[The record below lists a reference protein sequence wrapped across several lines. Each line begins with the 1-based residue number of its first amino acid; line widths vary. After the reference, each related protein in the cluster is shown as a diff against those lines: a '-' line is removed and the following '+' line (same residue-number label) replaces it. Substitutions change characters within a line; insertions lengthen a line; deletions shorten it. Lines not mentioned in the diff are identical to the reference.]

1 MIKTRD
7 EILSYIHADK
17 NLFATFNGW
26 KEEHQN
32 EFLDFC
38 SGVKGVKLLYDSF
51 FKEVFNPEYAPDRL
65 NDFLSLLIGKKVKI
79 SKILQNDSTRIADES
94 ALLITDIVVEFE
106 DGSIANVEIQKIG
119 YMFPGQ
125 RAACYSSDLLLRQ
138 YKRLRS
144 EKDEVFTYKKIK
156 TVYTIVLFENSSKEF
171 HKYTQNYIHKFE
183 QTSDTGIKIDLLQ
196 KYIFVPLDIFRNI
209 MHNKE
214 IENELEA
221 WLTFLSMDEPEM
233 IVKLIETY
241 PKFQEIYEQIYGM
254 CRNIEG
260 VVAMFSEELRELD
273 RNTVQYMIDVMQ
285 DEINAQKGTIYEQ
298 KSKLDEKQLMLDE
311 KQSTIDEQKSQL
323 DEQKNKIAELE
334 AIIEAMKK

>member
-1 MIKTRD
+1 
-7 EILSYIHADK
+7 
-17 NLFATFNGW
+17 
-26 KEEHQN
+26 
-32 EFLDFC
+32 
-38 SGVKGVKLLYDSF
+38 
-51 FKEVFNPEYAPDRL
+51 
-65 NDFLSLLIGKKVKI
+65 
-79 SKILQNDSTRIADES
+79 
-94 ALLITDIVVEFE
+94 VVEFE

-196 KYIFVPLDIFRNI
+196 KYIFVPLDIFREI

-221 WLTFLSMDEPEM
+221 WLAFLSMDEPEM
-233 IVKLIETY
+233 IVKLVETY

-285 DEINAQKGTIYEQ
+285 DEINAQKGMLDEQ
-298 KSKLDEKQLMLDE
+298 KSKLDEQKSQLDEKQLMLDNQ
-311 KQSTIDEQKSQL
+311 QSTISEQKSQL
-323 DEQKNKIAELE
+323 DEKQETIDEQKNEIAELK

>member
-7 EILSYIHADK
+7 EILSHIRADK
-17 NLFATFNGW
+17 NLSATFNGW

-79 SKILQNDSTRIADES
+79 SRILQNDSTRIADES

-171 HKYTQNYIHKFE
+171 HKCTQNYIHAE
-183 QTSDTGIKIDLLQ
+183 AVGLQ
-196 KYIFVPLDIFRNI
+196 
-209 MHNKE
+209 
-214 IENELEA
+214 
-221 WLTFLSMDEPEM
+221 
-233 IVKLIETY
+233 
-241 PKFQEIYEQIYGM
+241 
-254 CRNIEG
+254 
-260 VVAMFSEELRELD
+260 
-273 RNTVQYMIDVMQ
+273 
-285 DEINAQKGTIYEQ
+285 AQF
-298 KSKLDEKQLMLDE
+298 
-311 KQSTIDEQKSQL
+311 
-323 DEQKNKIAELE
+323 
-334 AIIEAMKK
+334 